1 MGRSFRRS
9 QSGTGKIL
17 IPTTSPDDWRR
28 LLADPNSH
36 WRTGY
41 SAKTL
46 AYCWEAEPGFPR
58 CVRRVFE
65 DSGVDAFA
73 DIEMLIGIPEHQTP
87 LPGGRRAAQAD
98 IFVLARNCHG
108 LMAITVEGK
117 VDEPFGPLVSDWRS
131 SDTPGKKT
139 RLKFLCGVL
148 GLELEQVDEIR
159 YQLLHRTASAILEAG
174 QYAASQAMM
183 LVHSF
188 SQDDAHVEDYASFLR
203 LFGVKGEVD
212 RIVSVGEV
220 GGVHLYFGWVR
231 GDPQYLLA

>member
-28 LLADPNSH
+28 LLADPNKH

-46 AYCWEAEPGFPR
+46 AYCWEAEPGFPPDI
-58 CVRRVFE
+58 RRVFT

-73 DIEMLIGIPEHQTP
+73 DIEMLLGIPEHQTP

-108 LMAITVEGK
+108 LMTITVEGK
-117 VDEPFGPLVSDWRS
+117 VDEHFDKLVSDWRS
-131 SDTPGKKT
+131 SDTTGKKT

-148 GLELEQVDEIR
+148 GLEREQVDDIR

-174 QYAASQAMM
+174 QFAASRAMM

-188 SQDDAHVEDYASFLR
+188 SQDDEHIEDYASFLR
-203 LFGVKGEVD
+203 LFGVIGEIN

-220 GGVHLYFGWVR
+220 GGVQLYFGWVR
-231 GDPQYLLA
+231 GDPKYLKE

>member
-17 IPTTSPDDWRR
+17 IPTTSPEDWRR
-28 LLADPNSH
+28 LLADPDKH

-46 AYCWEAEPGFPR
+46 AYCWEAEPGFPPDI
-58 CVRRVFE
+58 RRVFT

-73 DIEMLIGIPEHQTP
+73 DIEMLLGIPEHQTP

-108 LMAITVEGK
+108 LMTITVEGK
-117 VDEPFGPLVSDWRS
+117 VKEPFGPLVSDWRS
-131 SDTPGKKT
+131 AASTGKKT
-139 RLKFLCGVL
+139 RLKFLCSVL
-148 GLELEQVDEIR
+148 GLEREQVDDIR
-159 YQLLHRTASAILEAG
+159 FQLLHRTASAILEAG

-188 SQDDAHVEDYASFLR
+188 SQNDEHIEDYASLLR
-203 LFGVKGEVD
+203 LFGVIGECRPSAIMGHIESEENPRVW
-212 RIVSVGEV
+212 RWCE
-220 GGVHLYFGWVR
+220 
-231 GDPQYLLA
+231 LLV